1 MILAIDTSTGACSV
15 ALFGA
20 DGALLSEAH
29 EVIGRGHAEKLVP
42 MIEGVL
48 DKHVPSQIL
57 VGVGPGS
64 FTGIRVGIAAA
75 QGMAIGWNVPVYGM
89 SSLALIAASACD
101 LEHGDGK
108 VAAVMNGGH
117 GELFIQT
124 FASPSLKPIGEH
136 QSLAPAVAART
147 IDAPLILGPAAETLV
162 EERRTG
168 QASICHP
175 RAANALLLPPAL
187 RSLPTRPLYGR
198 APDAK
203 PKAA

>member
-20 DGALLSEAH
+20 DGDVLGERH
-29 EVIGRGHAEKLVP
+29 NIIGRGHAEQLVP
-42 MIEGVL
+42 MVRDILGG
-48 DKHVPSQIL
+48 HVPALIL

-75 QGMAIGWNVPVYGM
+75 QGMGIGWGVPVRGM
-89 SSLALIAASACD
+89 SSLALIAAAAS
-101 LEHGDGK
+101 EEEVGT

-117 GELFIQT
+117 GELYVQS
-124 FASPSLKPIGEH
+124 FALPALDPIDEYTSLT
-136 QSLAPAVAART
+136 PASAARRV
-147 IDAPLILGPAAETLV
+147 DASLVLGPAAETLV
-162 EERRTG
+162 EARRAG
-168 QASICHP
+168 EARVGHP
-175 RAANALLLPPAL
+175 HAAHAL
-187 RSLPTRPLYGR
+187 RLPGALRDLPLRPLYGR